1 MWALDGVVGLHM
13 KGMIADTPFAI
24 SRLGEGSSL
33 SSEAPEYQKKK
44 KNKTTT
50 GNMVSIGSL
59 IFCVLG
65 ICRILK
71 Y

>member
-44 KNKTTT
+44 KKQN
-50 GNMVSIGSL
+50 NNW
-59 IFCVLG
+59 
-65 ICRILK
+65 K
-71 Y
+71 YG